1 MKTTNNPTFV
11 PLFSKA
17 LNKETLD
24 FKEILSLY
32 QAAPVQELI
41 LIANQLRYQW
51 HPQPK
56 VTWIIDRNVN
66 ITNICFSGCE
76 FCNFYKNLNAA
87 DAYITTIEEY
97 NQKIEELFK
106 AGGNQLLL
114 QGGMH
119 PKLGLQF
126 YVDLFKK
133 LKELWPD
140 LKLHALGPP
149 EIVHLSRME
158 QTTYKEILQNLRKA
172 GMDSLPGAGAEIL
185 SNRVRGIISKN
196 KCNTQQWLDVMAAA
210 HQLGL
215 TTSATMMF
223 GHIETIE
230 ERIEHLLLIR
240 ELQSRKPESHTGF
253 IAFIPWPFQQQG
265 TVLAQ
270 KHKIKPIT
278 PLEYVRFIALS
289 RIVLN
294 NIANIQA
301 SWLTVGSN
309 VAQLCLHAGAN
320 DMGSIMLEEN
330 VVSAA
335 GATHQLNAMQMM
347 QAIKDAGFIPQLR
360 NQQYEEIALPEMLNK
375 LHF

>member
-1 MKTTNNPTFV
+1 MEILRNAALDN
-11 PLFSKA
+11 LLLKA
-17 LNKETLD
+17 LHQETLD
-24 FKEILSLY
+24 FEEILALY
-32 QAAPVQELI
+32 QIAPLHELVFAA
-41 LIANQLRYQW
+41 NHLRFQH

-76 FCNFYKNLNAA
+76 FCNFYKGIQDA
-87 DAYITTIEEY
+87 DAYITTIDEY
-97 NQKIEELFK
+97 NIKIKELYRS
-106 AGGNQLLL
+106 GGRQLLL
-114 QGGMH
+114 QGGLH

-133 LKELWPD
+133 LKNLWPD

-149 EIVHLSRME
+149 EIVHLSRLE
-158 QTTYKEILQNLRKA
+158 QTSYLETLQNLMNA

-185 SNRVRGIISKN
+185 SDRVRGIISKN
-196 KCNTQQWLDVMAAA
+196 KCNTQQWLDVMTVA

-215 TTSATMMF
+215 ITSATMMF

-230 ERIEHLLLIR
+230 ERIQHLILIR
-240 ELQSRKPESHTGF
+240 DLQSHKPAGSPGF

-270 KHKIKPIT
+270 KYQIQPIT
-278 PLEYVRFIALS
+278 PLDYVRFIALS
-289 RIVLN
+289 RIVLHNIN
-294 NIANIQA
+294 NIQV

-320 DMGSIMLEEN
+320 DMGSIMIEEN

-335 GATHQLNAMQMM
+335 GATHQLNAAQMV
-347 QAIKDAGFIPQLR
+347 QTIQDAGFIPQLR
-360 NQQYEEIALPEMLNK
+360 NQKYEEMAMPKIWND
-375 LHF
+375 